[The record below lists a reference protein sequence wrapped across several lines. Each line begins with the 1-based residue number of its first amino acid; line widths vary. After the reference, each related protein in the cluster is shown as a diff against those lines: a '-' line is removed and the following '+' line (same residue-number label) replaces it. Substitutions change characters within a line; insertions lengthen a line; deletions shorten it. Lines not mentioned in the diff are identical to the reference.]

1 MKEYHK
7 IDSIFE
13 RDMEGTKKLIMW
25 KFRSPVVEYL
35 KDNEWIFTEKIDG
48 TNIRIYWDGYKVSI
62 GGRTDNASIP
72 AFLFQR
78 LSDLFLTNEV
88 EELFEQKFG
97 EVEVQLFGEGYG
109 AKIQKGGGD
118 YKDGVDY
125 ILFDVSV
132 GGVFLDREQVED
144 IAKCFNIGVVPIA
157 PVKTIE
163 EAIKFVQKAPVSM
176 VGKRIRSMEGVVGT
190 PKIRIN
196 DHRGNRVIVKIKY
209 EDFKGEGTS

>member
-48 TNIRIYWDGYKVSI
+48 TNIRICWDGHKVSI

-78 LSDLFLTNEV
+78 LSDLFLTNAV

-97 EVEVQLFGEGYG
+97 EVEVHLFGEGYG
-109 AKIQKGGGD
+109 ARIQKGGGD
-118 YKDGVDY
+118 YRDGVDY

-132 GGVFLDREQVED
+132 GGVFLEREQVEE
-144 IAKCFNIGVVPIA
+144 IAKGFGVDVVPIA
-157 PVKTIE
+157 PVKTIS
-163 EAIKFVQKAPVSM
+163 EAIDYVRRAPLSM
-176 VGKRIRSMEGVVGT
+176 IGKMIKPIEGVVGT
-190 PKIRIN
+190 PKVRIN

-209 EDFKGEGTS
+209 EDFRDVS